1 MERYWPDVRTSL
13 RIFRRSPALAFS
25 AVLALAMGAGFTT
38 TMFSIVRGATRSLP
52 FDHPDQIVA
61 LTRTSMR
68 GGFDLDPGRFD
79 FVAWSRAQRSFS
91 GLGAFEEQNM
101 NLGGDD
107 QRPERRTGAFVT
119 PSTFP
124 LLGVQPL
131 RGRVL
136 LAADARP
143 DAASVVVLGY
153 DLWQARFGGDPNIVG
168 RLVRIDGQP
177 RTVVG
182 VMPPRFGFPVRSSM
196 WLPLV
201 IESEPEPTSRTAGF
215 KVFGRLGENVALSQ
229 ARAELATI
237 AAGLARQH
245 PTTHKDL
252 SARVIPFA
260 EVEMAPN
267 TNAILYLMLG
277 VVSFV
282 LLIACANVANLLLAR
297 AAMRTRELA
306 VRTALGASRARIVAL
321 HVAESVAIAMVG
333 GLLGVVA
340 ANTAVRFFAAATS
353 DILDAFWLDFR
364 VDWTVM
370 VFATVTVA
378 VAGIVAGLLP
388 GLRASS
394 TNVAEVLKDA
404 SGGSTGLR
412 VGRLAR
418 ALVVAEVALATGF
431 LIMTMTFSKTAI
443 ALRAI
448 DYPFDARRI
457 FVAQLGLTQRAI
469 GSADGRERLVRD
481 LTARLDAAPGVT
493 ASALVSV
500 VPGRGAGNWSFSLDA
515 PPAATTAATQPT
527 TGVAMITPRFFD
539 VVGAR
544 VLRGRGIDESD
555 RPGAPIAAVVNTS
568 WVRRFSP
575 DREPL
580 GRKIWL
586 GERAL
591 EVVGVVPDLQMQDP
605 GDNRGDGLYVSLLQ
619 LQPYALRVLAR
630 TQGDPLALTNVVR
643 DAVEA
648 IDRDVPLFEV
658 SSLYDAIYSD
668 KKVLDAFG
676 ALFFA
681 AGVGALLL
689 TMVGLYGIV
698 SFAVASRTREIG
710 VRVALGASRGDIA
723 RLVLRQG
730 SWLIGIGTAVGLVI
744 AVGLS
749 HALAAATEFF
759 QAAGALTYVAIAGA
773 LVMTAAAGL
782 LRPVRR
788 ALALQ
793 PVDALRRE

>member
-1 MERYWPDVRTSL
+1 MERYWHDVRTSL
-13 RIFRRSPALAFS
+13 RIFRRSPALALS
-25 AVLALAMGAGFTT
+25 AVLALAMGIGFTT
-38 TMFSIVRGATRSLP
+38 TMFSIVRGGTRSLP
-52 FDHPDQIVA
+52 VDRPEQIVA
-61 LTRTSMR
+61 LTRTSIR
-68 GGFDLDPGRFD
+68 GGSNLDPGHFD
-79 FVAWSRAQRSFS
+79 FVAWSRAQRSFG

-119 PSTFP
+119 PSTFA
-124 LLGVQPL
+124 LLGVHPL

-136 LAADARP
+136 LADDARP

-153 DLWQARFGGDPNIVG
+153 DLWQARFAGDQNILG
-168 RLVRIDGQP
+168 RVVRIDGQS

-201 IESEPEPTSRTAGF
+201 IESEPAPTSQTSGF
-215 KVFGRLGENVALSQ
+215 GVFGRLRDNVSLSQ

-237 AAGLARQH
+237 AARLAREH

-260 EVEMAPN
+260 EVEMASN

-282 LLIACANVANLLLAR
+282 LLIACANVTNLLLAR

-306 VRTALGASRARIVAL
+306 VRTALGASRARLVTL
-321 HVAESVAIAMVG
+321 HVTESLPLAIVG
-333 GLLGVVA
+333 GLLGMVA
-340 ANTAVRFFAAATS
+340 AYTAVRLFATATA
-353 DILDAFWLDFR
+353 DIFDAFWVDFR
-364 VDWTVM
+364 VDWAVM

-394 TNVAEVLKDA
+394 TNVAEVLKDS
-404 SGGSTGLR
+404 SGASTGLR

-418 ALVVAEVALATGF
+418 ALVLAEVALATGF
-431 LIMTMTFSKTAI
+431 LIMTMTFTKTAI
-443 ALRAI
+443 AMRAI
-448 DYPFDARRI
+448 NFPFDARHI
-457 FVAQLGLTQRAI
+457 FVAQLGLTQKAI
-469 GSADGRERLVRD
+469 GSIEARERLTRD
-481 LTARLDAAPGVT
+481 LTARLDATPGVT

-515 PPAATTAATQPT
+515 PPTATTAARQPT
-527 TGVAMITPRFFD
+527 TGVVMITPGFFD
-539 VVGAR
+539 VVGAH
-544 VLRGRGIDESD
+544 VLRGRGIDERD

-580 GRKIWL
+580 GRKVWL
-586 GERAL
+586 GKRTL

-605 GDNRGDGLYVSLLQ
+605 EDKLGDGLYVSLLQ
-619 LQPYALRVLAR
+619 VQPFAMRVLAR
-630 TQGDPLALTNVVR
+630 TQGDPLALTNIVR

-648 IDRDVPLFEV
+648 IDPDLPLFEV

-698 SFAVASRTREIG
+698 SFAVTSRTREIG

-730 SWLIGIGTAVGLVI
+730 SRLIGIGTAVGLVI

-749 HALAAATEFF
+749 YALAAATEFF
-759 QAAGALTYVAIAGA
+759 QPAGALTYVAIAGT
-773 LVMTAAAGL
+773 LVLTAAAGL

>member
-13 RIFRRSPALAFS
+13 RIFRRSPALALS
-25 AVLALAMGAGFTT
+25 AVLALAMGVGFTT

-68 GGFDLDPGRFD
+68 GGFDLDPARFD

-91 GLGAFEEQNM
+91 GLGAFEEQSM

-136 LAADARP
+136 LDDDARS
-143 DAASVVVLGY
+143 DAASVVVVGY
-153 DLWQARFGGDPNIVG
+153 DLWQARFAGDPNIVG
-168 RLVRIDGQP
+168 RVIRIDGQP

-182 VMPPRFGFPVRSSM
+182 VMPPRFGFPVRSAM

-201 IESEPEPTSRTAGF
+201 IESAPAPSRTSGL
-215 KVFGRLGENVALSQ
+215 KVFGRLRANVALSQ

-237 AAGLARQH
+237 AAGLSRQY
-245 PTTHKDL
+245 PATHKDL

-306 VRTALGASRARIVAL
+306 VRTALGASRARIVVL
-321 HVAESVAIAMVG
+321 HVAESVALAMVG

-353 DILDAFWLDFR
+353 DILDAFWVDFR
-364 VDWTVM
+364 IDWTVM
-370 VFATVTVA
+370 VFATIAVA
-378 VAGIVAGLLP
+378 VAGIVPGLLP

-394 TNVAEVLKDA
+394 TNVADVLKDA

-457 FVAQLGLTQRAI
+457 FVAQIGLTQRAI
-469 GSADGRERLVRD
+469 GSADGRERLARD
-481 LTARLDAAPGVT
+481 LTARLDAAPGVS

-500 VPGRGAGNWSFSLDA
+500 VPGRGAGNWSFSLDV
-515 PPAATTAATQPT
+515 PPSATTAATQPT
-527 TGVAMITPRFFD
+527 TGIVMITPRFFD

-544 VLRGRGIDESD
+544 VLRGRGIDQTD

-586 GERAL
+586 GERTL

-605 GDNRGDGLYVSLLQ
+605 EDKRGDGMYVSMLQ
-619 LQPYALRVLAR
+619 LQPYALRVIAR
-630 TQGDPLALTNVVR
+630 TQGDPLVLTNVVR
-643 DAVEA
+643 DAAEA
-648 IDRDVPLFEV
+648 IDPDLPLFEV
-658 SSLYDAIYSD
+658 SSLYDAIYSE

-676 ALFFA
+676 ALFFG

-730 SWLIGIGTAVGLVI
+730 SWLIGIGTAVGLAI

-749 HALAAATEFF
+749 HALAATTEFF
-759 QAAGALTYVAIAGA
+759 QAAGALTYVAIASA